1 MDEKRGV
8 EMGYITTY
16 TGKKFDPLNPQVD
29 ALDVRD
35 IAHALSLTCR
45 GNGHVKQFFS
55 VGQHCI
61 ACAKEAAARG
71 YSERLVLAC
80 LLHDASEAY
89 MSDVP
94 RPFKE
99 VLPEYVKAEEK
110 LIELV
115 FMTFLGSALREDEQ
129 KLVKK
134 VDDDLL
140 FYDMKE
146 LLDVTLD
153 VDAPKINIELDFSEK
168 RFEEVEIEYLD
179 IYERYKIN

>member
-1 MDEKRGV
+1 
-8 EMGYITTY
+8 MGYITTY
-16 TGKKFDPLNPQVD
+16 TGKQFDPLEPNAD
-29 ALDVRD
+29 ALDIKD

-61 ACAKEAAARG
+61 SCAKEAATRG
-71 YSERLVLAC
+71 YSRRVVLAC

-110 LIELV
+110 LIDLV
-115 FMTFLGSALREDEQ
+115 FTKFLGSILNEEEQ
-129 KLVKK
+129 RLVKE

-140 FYDMKE
+140 YYDMVE
-146 LLDVTLD
+146 LLGVKQERS
-153 VDAPKINIELDFSEK
+153 APRINIELDYSV
-168 RFEEVEIEYLD
+168 RPFEEIEQEYL
-179 IYERYKIN
+179 ELFEKWKFR

>member
-1 MDEKRGV
+1 
-8 EMGYITTY
+8 MGCITTY
-16 TGKKFDPLNPQVD
+16 TRKKFDPLHPQAAD
-29 ALDVRD
+29 FDIRD
-35 IAHALSLTCR
+35 IAHALAFTCR
-45 GNGHVKQFFS
+45 GNGHVKRFFS
-55 VGQHCI
+55 VGQHCVT
-61 ACAKEAAARG
+61 CAKEAIARG
-71 YSERLVLAC
+71 YSDRVVLAC

-110 LIELV
+110 LIDLV
-115 FMTFLGSALREDEQ
+115 YLTFLGSTLSDEEQ

-140 FYDMKE
+140 YYDMKE

-153 VDAPKINIELDFSEK
+153 GIAPYINICLDYSER
-168 RFEEVEIEYLD
+168 RFEEVEREYLD
-179 IYERYKIN
+179 IYKRYKME